1 VPDRRRALAD
11 RQDQAYLKVQPV
23 RDATMTEI
31 AASDR
36 SAPRILIAVAGLF
49 GVLLAAAVAL
59 WGYYGTAVFTE
70 MILAGLAACF

>member
-1 VPDRRRALAD
+1 M
-11 RQDQAYLKVQPV
+11 QPV

-31 AASDR
+31 ATSDR
-36 SAPRILIAVAGLF
+36 STPRIAVAVAGLF
-49 GVLLAAAVAL
+49 GVLLAVALAL